1 MENKSNPMI
10 QAMESNGL
18 RITSQRRW
26 IAELFSVSTGFVL
39 PRQVHAYISERLPGV
54 SYDTVYRNLRLLTE
68 INLLE
73 QFDFPEGVRFKLRCG
88 PDHHHHHFICMKC
101 QRTFPIDFCPLDSGI
116 VLPESFR
123 VISHKF
129 EIFGLCNSCTASKGG
144 SKNG

>member
-1 MENKSNPMI
+1 MENKLNRLVEV
-10 QAMESNGL
+10 MESNGL

-26 IAELFSVSTGFVL
+26 IAKLFSVSSGFVL

-68 INLLE
+68 IGIIE

-88 PDHHHHHFICMKC
+88 PDHHHHHLICIKC
-101 QRTFPIDFCPLDSGI
+101 QQTFPIDFCPLENGI
-116 VLPESFR
+116 ALPEAFQ

-129 EIFGLCNSCTASKGG
+129 EIHGLCGACAAAS
-144 SKNG
+144 